1 MCISKPLTK
10 SKHAVNVAF
19 ICCRY
24 SNKFMRIIHMVTAFW
39 LCFRHCVLHSSMRSV
54 TTMTSRCRSLQ
65 RCRVLHVENEC
76 MPICVKDRFSFVNW
90 LVRLI
95 SPSTCFPDDVN
106 SSWFYPRNFL
116 TKNYGVSN
124 LPCYYN
130 IHRTFERIFRSTYS
144 ASFGMLFFFAEFD
157 EILMRYHVW
166 CEGDCILH
174 WEIRY
179 WLLR

>member
-1 MCISKPLTK
+1 
-10 SKHAVNVAF
+10 
-19 ICCRY
+19 
-24 SNKFMRIIHMVTAFW
+24 MRVIHMVTAFW
-39 LCFRHCVLHSSMRSV
+39 LCCRHCVLHSSMRSV

-90 LVRLI
+90 LVSLI
-95 SPSTCFPDDVN
+95 SPNTCFPDDVN
-106 SSWFYPRNFL
+106 SSWFYRRNSL

-124 LPCYYN
+124 LSCYYN

-144 ASFGMLFFFAEFD
+144 ASFWNAVFFCRIWWD
-157 EILMRYHVW
+157 LDMIPRW